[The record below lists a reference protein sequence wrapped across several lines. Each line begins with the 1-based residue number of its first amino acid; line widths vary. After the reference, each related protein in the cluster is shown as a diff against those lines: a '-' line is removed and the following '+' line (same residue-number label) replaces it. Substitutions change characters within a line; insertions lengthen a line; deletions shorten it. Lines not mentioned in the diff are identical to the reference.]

1 MRRKVGP
8 VRPDAPAVTEL
19 AAGGVVYDPNA
30 GEVLALH
37 VRDEDRWAFP
47 KGHVEPG
54 ESVQDAARREIV
66 EETGLRDLQFEDLLG
81 EVHYAFYVEGRGTN
95 VYKTVVYWRVR
106 AADRA
111 VHTEAIFDRVQWAPP
126 AALRP
131 QLGYD
136 TDREVL
142 DRFGAPLKRPAGA

>member
-1 MRRKVGP
+1 
-8 VRPDAPAVTEL
+8 VTEL
-19 AAGGVVYDPNA
+19 AAGGVVYDPTA

-54 ESVQDAARREIV
+54 ESIRDAARREIV
-66 EETGLRDLQFEDLLG
+66 EETGLKELQFEDLLG
-81 EVHYAFYVEGRGTN
+81 EVHYAFYVEERKTN

-111 VHTEAIFDRVQWAPP
+111 VRTEAIFDRVQWASPS
-126 AALRP
+126 ALRP

-142 DRFGAPLKRPAGA
+142 DRFESALKTPART